1 MYTWKRNIA
10 VTRFTQFP
18 CVLVEAGYMMHPED
32 NWYIFHPRGQE
43 DFARAMKEGIKEYF
57 LSCDEN
63 NNGER

>member
-1 MYTWKRNIA
+1 
-10 VTRFTQFP
+10 
-18 CVLVEAGYMMHPED
+18 MMHPED